1 MSVKDYETRLYVK
14 DNLSIGKS
22 LVLKNDQSHYIRSV
36 LRLKENSQ
44 IALFNGEEGEWLST
58 INIIS
63 KKFVELE
70 VIEQIKLQ
78 EAISDIWLVFAPIK
92 RTRIDYLAQKATE
105 LGAGALWPIF
115 TKHTSVNRVNAERLR
130 SNSIEAAEQS
140 GRLTVPKILDPIDF
154 DTLIEK
160 WPHDRDLFCLD
171 ETGKGA
177 PILDAFRSSHQRA
190 SGLLIGPEG
199 GFAKE
204 ELDQVDKLGNVC
216 RVSLG
221 KRILRSDTAAVAA
234 LACWQAAAGGWL

>member
-1 MSVKDYETRLYVK
+1 M
-14 DNLSIGKS
+14 
-22 LVLKNDQSHYIRSV
+22 
-36 LRLKENSQ
+36 
-44 IALFNGEEGEWLST
+44 
-58 INIIS
+58 
-63 KKFVELE
+63 ELE

-78 EAISDIWLVFAPIK
+78 EVISDIWLVFAPIK

-115 TKHTSVNRVNAERLR
+115 TKYTSVSRVNAERLR

-171 ETGKGA
+171 ETGRGA

-234 LACWQAAAGGWL
+234 LACWQAAAGDWL

>member
-1 MSVKDYETRLYVK
+1 M
-14 DNLSIGKS
+14 
-22 LVLKNDQSHYIRSV
+22 
-36 LRLKENSQ
+36 
-44 IALFNGEEGEWLST
+44 
-58 INIIS
+58 
-63 KKFVELE
+63 
-70 VIEQIKLQ
+70 
-78 EAISDIWLVFAPIK
+78 
-92 RTRIDYLAQKATE
+92 
-105 LGAGALWPIF
+105 
-115 TKHTSVNRVNAERLR
+115 ERLR

-190 SGLLIGPEG
+190 SALLIGPEG

-234 LACWQAAAGGWL
+234 LACWQAAAGDWL

>member
-1 MSVKDYETRLYVK
+1 ME
-14 DNLSIGKS
+14 
-22 LVLKNDQSHYIRSV
+22 LK
-36 LRLKENSQ
+36 
-44 IALFNGEEGEWLST
+44 
-58 INIIS
+58 
-63 KKFVELE
+63 

-115 TKHTSVNRVNAERLR
+115 TKYTSVSRVNAERLR

-234 LACWQAAAGGWL
+234 LACWQAAAGDWL

>member
-1 MSVKDYETRLYVK
+1 MSVKDYETRLYVE

-22 LVLKNDQSHYIRSV
+22 LVLENDRSHYLRSV

-58 INIIS
+58 IKTIA

-70 VIEQIKLQ
+70 VVEQIKSQ

-105 LGAGALWPIF
+105 LGAGALWPVF
-115 TKHTSVNRVNAERLR
+115 TKYTSVSRVNTERLK

-154 DTLIEK
+154 DILIKK
-160 WPHDRDLFCLD
+160 WPHDRHLFCLD

-177 PILDAFRSSHQRA
+177 PILDAFQSSHLRA

-204 ELDQVDKLGNVC
+204 ELDQVDKLSNVC

-234 LACWQAAAGGWL
+234 LACWQAAAGDWL

>member
-1 MSVKDYETRLYVK
+1 MSEKDYETRLYVEE
-14 DNLSIGKS
+14 NLLTGKS

-44 IALFNGEEGEWLST
+44 IALFNGEDGEWLSAIKT
-58 INIIS
+58 IT
-63 KKFVELE
+63 KRFVELE
-70 VIEQIKLQ
+70 VVEQIKSQ
-78 EAISDIWLVFAPIK
+78 EVISDIWLVFAPIK

-115 TKHTSVNRVNAERLR
+115 TKYTSVSRVNMERLN

-140 GRLTVPKILDPIDF
+140 GRLTVPKVLDPIDF

-160 WPHDRDLFCLD
+160 WPRDRDLFCLD

-177 PILDAFRSSHQRA
+177 PILNAFRSSHLRA

-204 ELDQVDKLGNVC
+204 ELDRVDKLGNVC

-234 LACWQAAAGGWL
+234 LACWQAAAGDWL